1 MIKSEMSLQA
11 QEDRQVFVQLL
22 SDAGWRVQDWA
33 EALDAGADVEP
44 EAEAQYGGPVFDLL
58 VEYHARDRILML
70 EIVQRYGPVV
80 LSLQLHPKG
89 DLAPLLARII
99 EAQEKLN
106 EETYTDFVKSLIPL
120 CSLVLIETDEGTYRL
135 T

>member
-11 QEDRQVFVQLL
+11 QQDRQVILQLL
-22 SDAGWRVQDWA
+22 SEAGWRVEDWA
-33 EALDAGADVEP
+33 KALDAGADVEP
-44 EAEAQYGGPVFDLL
+44 EAEAQYPGPVFDLL
-58 VEYHARDRILML
+58 VESHAKDRILML
-70 EIVQRYGPVV
+70 EIAQRDGPVV

-89 DLAPLLARII
+89 DLEPLLARII

-106 EETYTDFVKSLIPL
+106 EENYSDFVKSLLHL
-120 CSLVLIETDEGTYRL
+120 CSLVLIDTDEGTYRL